1 MAIQHLWTDQAK
13 ERKDRQLIKM
23 STYDNKFLPDDFI
36 ERMQANY
43 DPSMLQA
50 YLNGEFI
57 NLTTGQ
63 VYDRFTREQNV
74 TNIKPDIGIEPLRVG
89 MDFNIGNMN
98 AVIGIVQDQK
108 LLIFDEI
115 SKAHDTDS
123 IAQEIKARYPMNK
136 IYVYPD
142 C

>member
-1 MAIQHLWTDQAK
+1 MRTQ
-13 ERKDRQLIKM
+13 
-23 STYDNKFLPDDFI
+23 DNPYLPDDFI

-50 YLNGEFI
+50 YLNGEFV

-63 VYDRFTREQNV
+63 VYDRFTRENNV
-74 TNIKPDIGIEPLRVG
+74 TAVKPDVGLEPLRVG

-98 AVIGIVQDQK
+98 AVIGIVQNQK

-115 SKAHDTDS
+115 SKAHDTDALPKDQS
-123 IAQEIKARYPMNK
+123 QIPYE
-136 IYVYPD
+136 
-142 C
+142 